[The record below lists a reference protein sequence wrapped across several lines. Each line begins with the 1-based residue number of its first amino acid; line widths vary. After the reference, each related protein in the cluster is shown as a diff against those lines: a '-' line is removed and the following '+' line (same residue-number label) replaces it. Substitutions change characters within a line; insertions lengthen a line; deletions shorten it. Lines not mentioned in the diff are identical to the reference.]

1 MFEISNKAED
11 ILLCKFFKSAK
22 QKYKMENYPK
32 KRKKEKENRLPSS
45 ETEDAGKLDFYD
57 KIYKI

>member
-1 MFEISNKAED
+1 VFEISNKAED

-32 KRKKEKENRLPSS
+32 KRKKEKENR
-45 ETEDAGKLDFYD
+45 
-57 KIYKI
+57 